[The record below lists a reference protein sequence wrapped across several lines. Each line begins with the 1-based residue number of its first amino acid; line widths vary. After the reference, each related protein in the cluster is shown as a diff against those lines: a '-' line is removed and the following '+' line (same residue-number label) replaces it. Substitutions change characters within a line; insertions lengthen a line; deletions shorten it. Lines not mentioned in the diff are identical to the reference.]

1 MFFCF
6 CYPDPWL
13 ALQLGLPMPGAIA
26 LPLSQPS
33 AFQAA
38 AGQDSKQKN
47 TFEAAKVFFFC
58 YPDPWLALQP
68 GLPMPGAMALP
79 LSQPSAFQAAA
90 GEDGLPIAW
99 LAGWGVSQLC
109 APRSG

>member
-1 MFFCF
+1 MAQPSPQPLAFQPAAGQDSKKKKTFEAAKVFFC

-13 ALQLGLPMPGAIA
+13 ALLPGLQMPGAMA

-47 TFEAAKVFFFC
+47 TFEAAKVFFF
-58 YPDPWLALQP
+58 L
-68 GLPMPGAMALP
+68 
-79 LSQPSAFQAAA
+79 LS
-90 GEDGLPIAW
+90 
-99 LAGWGVSQLC
+99 
-109 APRSG
+109 